1 MCSGEPGRQTYRKMV
16 PTVASCRGH
25 TGTFETQD
33 RVGNCGMRKEG
44 VRRDLTEGVI
54 ISPIQGENSVFPP
67 REPVALPVVTTE
79 AGNLASLSHLHFNL
93 NISLSRVNGY
103 SNFVIFK

>member
-1 MCSGEPGRQTYRKMV
+1 
-16 PTVASCRGH
+16 
-25 TGTFETQD
+25 
-33 RVGNCGMRKEG
+33 MRKEG

-54 ISPIQGENSVFPP
+54 ISPIQGENSVFPL
-67 REPVALPVVTTE
+67 REQVALPVVTTE

-103 SNFVIFK
+103 SNFVILNRALQKRSTQPKIEWACIHTLRIYNSTHLNTLVMR